1 MPSVF
6 CRMSDFHDDRCHF
19 SEFKIMLSVIVLISN
34 ADVIMLS
41 VIMVHFSEFKM
52 PMHVIFLMSNA
63 DVIMLKV
70 I

>member
-1 MPSVF
+1 
-6 CRMSDFHDDRCHF
+6 
-19 SEFKIMLSVIVLISN
+19 MLSVIVLISN

-52 PMHVIFLMSNA
+52 PMYVIFLMSNA

-70 I
+70 ILLSVAPLRQRSLSFYS